1 MKLSELVAYRELLEE
16 MRDQVNTR
24 IIGDAL
30 DPVIHVVSSH
40 NNQFPSL
47 LAELQNTRNTAD
59 QSIKQFVTHLDILI
73 SRVMDQITSLEPA
86 YLAASYR
93 LYEEGNA
100 YDSADH
106 ILGRR
111 FGTSDQITQ
120 YIQSRVQ
127 AHSNWTHAG
136 LIIRP
141 GREYWIEHMVA
152 CDPLYVV
159 DTHHDLFAP
168 IKQKFSD
175 LYRSRLR
182 FFAIQE
188 SSEHTMLHDL
198 PDNQFGFCLAYNF
211 FHYKPFEIMRGYLG
225 EIYAKLRPGGVLAF
239 TFNDGDR
246 RGAVDLAE
254 RNMNCYTPGRLVTGI
269 CEKLGFEIEQKQ
281 IISAAAT
288 WIELRKPGIKPSLR
302 GGQTLAKITIKPE
315 IAELHVLKSL
325 ANEFRMEDPD
335 VIDNYTS
342 DELKYLIISKGK
354 GNILK
359 DLAKSK

>member
-1 MKLSELVAYRELLEE
+1 MC
-16 MRDQVNTR
+16 
-24 IIGDAL
+24 
-30 DPVIHVVSSH
+30 
-40 NNQFPSL
+40 QF
-47 LAELQNTRNTAD
+47 D
-59 QSIKQFVTHLDILI
+59 VLI
-73 SRVMDQITSLEPA
+73 SRVVDQITALEPA

-93 LYEEGNA
+93 LYEEGSA
-100 YDSADH
+100 YDSVEH
-106 ILGRR
+106 ILDRR

-127 AHSNWTHAG
+127 AHSHWTHAG
-136 LIIRP
+136 MIIRP
-141 GREYWIEHMVA
+141 GRESWIEHMVA
-152 CDPLYVV
+152 CDPLYVI

-168 IKQKFSD
+168 TKQKFSE

-182 FFAIQE
+182 FMAIQE
-188 SSEHTMLHDL
+188 SSEHTMLNDL

-269 CEKLGFEIEQKQ
+269 CEKLGFEIEQKH

-288 WIELRKPGIKPSLR
+288 WIELRKPGIKHSLR
-302 GGQTLAKITIKPE
+302 GGQAL
-315 IAELHVLKSL
+315 AELK
-325 ANEFRMEDPD
+325 P
-335 VIDNYTS
+335 
-342 DELKYLIISKGK
+342 K
-354 GNILK
+354 
-359 DLAKSK
+359 

>member
-1 MKLSELVAYRELLEE
+1 MKLSELVSYRELLEE
-16 MRDQVNTR
+16 LQDNLDPH
-24 IIGDAL
+24 IIRDAL

-40 NNQFPSL
+40 TNQFPSV
-47 LAELQNTRNTAD
+47 LAELQNTRNMAH
-59 QSIKQFVTHLDILI
+59 QSLAGF
-73 SRVMDQITSLEPA
+73 MDQFDVLIGRVVDQIAALEHA

-93 LYEEGNA
+93 LYEEGSE
-100 YDSADH
+100 YDSVEHVLD
-106 ILGRR
+106 RR
-111 FGTSDQITQ
+111 FGTSNEITQ

-127 AHSNWTHAG
+127 AHSHWKHAG
-136 LIIRP
+136 MIIRP
-141 GREYWIEHMVA
+141 GRESWIEHMVA
-152 CDPLYVV
+152 CDPLYVI

-168 IKQKFSD
+168 TKQKFSE

-182 FFAIQE
+182 FMAIQE
-188 SSEHTMLHDL
+188 SSEHTMLDDL

-254 RNMNCYTPGRLVTGI
+254 RNMNCYTPGRLVTAI
-269 CEKLGFEIEQKQ
+269 CQKLGFEIHQKH

-302 GGQTLAKITIKPE
+302 GGQAL
-315 IAELHVLKSL
+315 AELNPKIV
-325 ANEFRMEDPD
+325 A
-335 VIDNYTS
+335 
-342 DELKYLIISKGK
+342 
-354 GNILK
+354 
-359 DLAKSK
+359 

>member
-16 MRDQVNTR
+16 MRDKVDPH
-24 IIGDAL
+24 IIRDSL

-40 NNQFPSL
+40 TNQFPSVL
-47 LAELQNTRNTAD
+47 TELQNTRNSSH
-59 QSIKQFVTHLDILI
+59 QSLTEFMCQFDVLI
-73 SRVMDQITSLEPA
+73 SRVVDQITALEPT

-93 LYEEGNA
+93 LYEEGSA
-100 YDSADH
+100 YDSVEH
-106 ILGRR
+106 ILDRR
-111 FGTSDQITQ
+111 FGTSNQITQ

-127 AHSNWTHAG
+127 AHSHWTHAG
-136 LIIRP
+136 MIIRP
-141 GREYWIEHMVA
+141 GRESWIEHMVA
-152 CDPLYVV
+152 CDPLYVI

-168 IKQKFSD
+168 TKQKFSE
-175 LYRSRLR
+175 LYQSRLR
-182 FFAIQE
+182 FMAIQE
-188 SSEHTMLHDL
+188 SSEHTMLDDL
-198 PDNQFGFCLAYNF
+198 PDNQFGFCLVYNF

-288 WIELRKPGIKPSLR
+288 WIELRKPGIKTSLR
-302 GGQTLAKITIKPE
+302 GGQAL
-315 IAELHVLKSL
+315 AELK
-325 ANEFRMEDPD
+325 P
-335 VIDNYTS
+335 
-342 DELKYLIISKGK
+342 K
-354 GNILK
+354 
-359 DLAKSK
+359 